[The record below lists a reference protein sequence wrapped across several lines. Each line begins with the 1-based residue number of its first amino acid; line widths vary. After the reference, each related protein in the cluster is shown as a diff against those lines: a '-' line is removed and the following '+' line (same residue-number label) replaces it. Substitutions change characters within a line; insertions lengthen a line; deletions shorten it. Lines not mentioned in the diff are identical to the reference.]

1 MSHRNFT
8 WPSLPHSIPNLLL
21 LCSLHQ
27 WWYNYP
33 SSPKLKNL
41 GIFLVFSLLSSVLPH
56 LLQFLLIL
64 LLDYHVGS
72 PASLH
77 PLFHSDQVSIT
88 SFVVYENVLI
98 IGFLAWSLAP
108 CSHSSFTEETQRSIV
123 LIHTSSVTP
132 VLNGHPFPSRQS
144 FKSFTLWQRPG
155 TSVTL
160 AKLSSFMS
168 CLSSL

>member
-1 MSHRNFT
+1 MASAMVFTLIIPKSFFLAQTFPPNLVVCRSAYLSPPLMSHRNFT

-21 LCSLHQ
+21 CSLHQ
-27 WWYNYP
+27 WRYNYL
-33 SSPKLKNL
+33 SSPKTKNL
-41 GIFLVFSLLSSVLPH
+41 GILLAFSLLSLVLPH

-64 LLDYHVGS
+64 LLNYHFGS

-123 LIHTSSVTP
+123 LIHTS
-132 VLNGHPFPSRQS
+132 
-144 FKSFTLWQRPG
+144 
-155 TSVTL
+155 
-160 AKLSSFMS
+160 
-168 CLSSL
+168 